1 MSEKKIILL
10 SEIIE
15 TRVRKE
21 KELEYYQR
29 QLDELQRK
37 MFFVKKEI
45 DLTNVIIDIIEHEK
59 VIDIKEYV
67 YDKIES
73 KYEWKIYV

>member
-1 MSEKKIILL
+1 MSERKIILL
-10 SEIIE
+10 SDIIE

-21 KELEYYQR
+21 NELEYSQR

-73 KYEWKIYV
+73 KYE

>member
-73 KYEWKIYV
+73 KYE

>member
-37 MFFVKKEI
+37 MFFVKKDI

-73 KYEWKIYV
+73 KYE

>member
-1 MSEKKIILL
+1 MSERKIILL
-10 SEIIE
+10 SDIIE

-73 KYEWKIYV
+73 KYE